1 MCENRAAMAAPAPR
15 RANVDVPPVDP
26 SAIPRAFAKERAKR
40 RAREEHQTG
49 LERAR
54 VRFWGL
60 IGGLLFFV
68 VILSLTIWD
77 QIQALFG
84 I

>member
-1 MCENRAAMAAPAPR
+1 M
-15 RANVDVPPVDP
+15 DVPPVDP
-26 SAIPRAFAKERAKR
+26 YAVPRAFAKERAKR
-40 RAREEHQTG
+40 RAREEHQTE

-54 VRFWGL
+54 VRFWALVGA
-60 IGGLLFFV
+60 LLFFA

>member
-1 MCENRAAMAAPAPR
+1 MAAPAPR
-15 RANVDVPPVDP
+15 RSDAGVPPVDP
-26 SAIPRAFAKERAKR
+26 DAVPRAFAKERAKR
-40 RAREEHQTG
+40 RAREEHQAG

-60 IGGLLFFV
+60 VGALLFFA

>member
-1 MCENRAAMAAPAPR
+1 MAAPAPR
-15 RANVDVPPVDP
+15 RADVDVPPVDP
-26 SAIPRAFAKERAKR
+26 HAVPRAFAKERAKR
-40 RAREEHQTG
+40 RAREDHQAEV
-49 LERAR
+49 ERAR

-60 IGGLLFFV
+60 VGALLFFA